1 MDNPSSIVFNR
12 LRWARSFPDSA
23 NNFDLVLVDPP
34 KLDSK
39 EMKVHLNNI
48 LGERHRN
55 LTLSSRASD
64 EFLRWFDQPDSP
76 LRSEAYVLLSNWF
89 LTRSGDRHST
99 VASHCE
105 ALWDA
110 LFPCRPLRRLSS
122 AKPGRNQIML
132 QGEFADFFRRLLEA
146 QGDLPHENVDF
157 EATPVAVVS
166 QGREI
171 SEPGRLRARLDKEG
185 LHCEV
190 EGSPRALAEFLRMMS
205 DWNAPIKETSR

>member
-1 MDNPSSIVFNR
+1 M
-12 LRWARSFPDSA
+12 LA
-23 NNFDLVLVDPP
+23 DPT

-39 EMKVHLNNI
+39 EMKARLTSI
-48 LGERHRN
+48 LEERHRN

-89 LTRSGDRHST
+89 LTNSGDRHST
-99 VASHCE
+99 VASRCE

-146 QGDLPHENVDF
+146 QGDLPLRMDISKRRQWQTCLKEERFPNL
-157 EATPVAVVS
+157 AVY
-166 QGREI
+166 
-171 SEPGRLRARLDKEG
+171 EPRLDKEG

-205 DWNAPIKETSR
+205 DWNAPSKETSG